1 MTQQYG
7 VEDHE
12 VARYTCKRT
21 AEPLVID
28 GKLDEGAWQRAKK
41 SPRFVDLVSG
51 EPGYYDTRAAALWD
65 DDYLYIGFWVEE
77 PFVQAKLTE
86 RDSLIYMENDVE
98 VFIDGGD
105 CYYEFEINALGTIY
119 EVFFIWQDAF
129 KHGSRFETPE
139 FDLLTNDVDLL
150 GGFQDISR
158 HEKHPRGKR
167 WAYRN
172 WDFPG
177 IKTAVHVDGTIN
189 DNSDIDKGWTVELA
203 FPWSGMT
210 HLANGRS
217 IPPKEGDVWR
227 VEFSRFQR
235 MHNCGGHID
244 PHPGWAWNR
253 NGVYDSHI
261 PECFPYLTFSDE
273 VI

>member
-1 MTQQYG
+1 MTKQYG
-7 VEDHE
+7 VADHE

-28 GKLDEGAWQRAKK
+28 GKLDEGAWQRVEK
-41 SPRFVDLVSG
+41 SSRFVDLVSG
-51 EPGYYDTRAAALWD
+51 EPGYYDTHAAALWD

-105 CYYEFEINALGTIY
+105 CYYEFEINALGTLY

-129 KHGSRFETPE
+129 KHGSKFDIPE

-158 HEKHPRGKR
+158 HEKHARGKR

-203 FPWSGMT
+203 FSWSGMT

-217 IPPKEGDVWR
+217 LPPKEGDVWR

-273 VI
+273 VV